1 MPIPEYI
8 NIADFNYELPAD
20 RIAQRP
26 LSMRDASRLLVYRN
40 GEISDNHFAS
50 IASVIPRGSLMVFND
65 TKVVRA
71 RLRFAKSSGGMI
83 EIFCLEPMTP
93 TANLQLAFTQTFSCT
108 WNCLVG
114 NSKKWKDEVLIK
126 PLGEPGTW
134 LKAERKANLGDGC
147 FEIGFSWEPSS
158 KTFSEILEVAG
169 KVPLPPYIHR
179 DSDEDDASRYQ
190 TMFAS
195 NEGSVA
201 APTAGLHFTGTTI
214 ENLLKHDCRIDKVTL
229 HVGLG
234 TFRPVSVADIR
245 EHRMHSELINVSLST
260 LKNLRNSIDHP
271 LIAVGTT
278 SARTLESLYWM
289 GVKALQ
295 HPQSVIN
302 KVEQW
307 EPYETDSSFLP
318 TTAES
323 LDALILHLAS
333 RNLKEIWG
341 STCLIIVPGYKFR
354 LVTGLVTNFHM
365 PQSTLLLLVAAFA
378 GNGWKDVYKHALDKG
393 YRFLSYGDACI
404 FLQK

>member
-8 NIADFNYELPAD
+8 NVADFNYELPAD

-71 RLRFAKSSGGMI
+71 RLRFAKPSGGMI
-83 EIFCLEPMTP
+83 EIFCLEPLSSSTDLQQAFLQ
-93 TANLQLAFTQTFSCT
+93 TASCR

-114 NSKKWKDEVLIK
+114 NSKKWKSEILVK
-126 PLGEPGTW
+126 PLEEQGGW

-147 FEIGFSWEPSS
+147 FEIGFSWEPSF

-169 KVPLPPYIHR
+169 KVPLPPYISR
-179 DSDEDDASRYQ
+179 DSDEEDAGRYQ
-190 TMFAS
+190 TLFATHQ
-195 NEGSVA
+195 GSVA
-201 APTAGLHFTGTTI
+201 APTAGLHFTQNTM
-214 ENLLKHDCRIDKVTL
+214 ESLLKRDCQVDRVTL

-234 TFRPVSVADIR
+234 TFRPVSVHDIR
-245 EHRMHSELINVSLST
+245 QHSMHSELITVKLST
-260 LKNLRNSIDHP
+260 LQNLRRSLDGP
-271 LIAVGTT
+271 LTAVGTT
-278 SARTLESLYWM
+278 SARTLESLYWL
-289 GVKALQ
+289 GLKAIE
-295 HPQSVIN
+295 HPQSEIN
-302 KVEQW
+302 RVNQW
-307 EPYETDSSFLP
+307 DPYETDPSLLP

-333 RNLKEIWG
+333 RSLQEMRG
-341 STCLIIVPGYKFR
+341 STSLIIVPGYTFR
-354 LVTGLVTNFHM
+354 LVTGLITNFHM